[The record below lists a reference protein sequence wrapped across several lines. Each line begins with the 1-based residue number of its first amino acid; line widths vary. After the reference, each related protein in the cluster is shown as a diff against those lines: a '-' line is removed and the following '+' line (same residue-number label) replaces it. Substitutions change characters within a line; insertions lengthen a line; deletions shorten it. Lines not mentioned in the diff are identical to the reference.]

1 MMPRS
6 SRPCGS
12 ASPGSRW
19 WWSRAERCRWPPC
32 SPARSGRT
40 GGGRRSSCR
49 AATSPPPTLRPCSTR
64 CRGRRRARSRTAPG
78 GSSPAT
84 PPERRRGAV
93 KGARGGG
100 WGPGGKRA
108 TQRARRPMTEPAA
121 SQPGGEAALTAAAER
136 LAHLV
141 QLESPS
147 GDVAR
152 LGVLRDVLADRL
164 ARLGGTVEL
173 LPGDAGDHVRA
184 QFPAAFPDAGRAAAG
199 RAQAGG
205 HILVVG
211 HYDTV
216 WEAGWLASHPF
227 EMRGL
232 VATGPGVLDMKGAIV
247 ALELA
252 FELLA
257 DSGRALAQPVQV
269 VLVGDEEVSS
279 PHGRTSVMDAAAGA
293 AAVVGLEPPH
303 PDGGL
308 KTGPLGVARVRLDLH
323 GPEAP
328 ARPTA
333 AGGVSAIDQLLHQLL
348 PLRDAPPPAAGP
360 RW

>member
-49 AATSPPPTLRPCSTR
+49 AATSPPPTLRPCSTH

-108 TQRARRPMTEPAA
+108 TQRARRPMAEPAA
-121 SQPGGEAALTAAAER
+121 GQPGGEAALTAAAER

-152 LGVLRDVLADRL
+152 LGALRDVLADRL

-173 LPGDAGDHVRA
+173 VPGDAGDHVRA
-184 QFPAAFPDAGRAAAG
+184 QVPAAGRAAAG
-199 RAQAGG
+199 RAAAGRAAADRAQAGG
-205 HILVVG
+205 HILVVR
-211 HYDTV
+211 HHDTV
-216 WEAGWLASHPF
+216 WEAARLASHPF

-232 VATGPGVLDMKGAIV
+232 VATGPGVLGMKGAIV

-252 FELLA
+252 C
-257 DSGRALAQPVQV
+257 
-269 VLVGDEEVSS
+269 
-279 PHGRTSVMDAAAGA
+279 
-293 AAVVGLEPPH
+293 
-303 PDGGL
+303 
-308 KTGPLGVARVRLDLH
+308 
-323 GPEAP
+323 
-328 ARPTA
+328 
-333 AGGVSAIDQLLHQLL
+333 
-348 PLRDAPPPAAGP
+348 
-360 RW
+360 

>member
-49 AATSPPPTLRPCSTR
+49 AATSTPPTSRPCST
-64 CRGRRRARSRTAPG
+64 PG

-100 WGPGGKRA
+100 GGPGGERA
-108 TQRARRPMTEPAA
+108 TQRARRPMAEPAA
-121 SQPGGEAALTAAAER
+121 GQPGGEAAPTAAAER

-152 LGVLRDVLADRL
+152 LGALRDVLADRL

-173 LPGDAGDHVRA
+173 VPGDAGDHVRA
-184 QFPAAFPDAGRAAAG
+184 QFPAAGRAAAGRAAAG
-199 RAQAGG
+199 RAAADRAQAAG
-205 HILVVG
+205 HLLVVG
-211 HYDTV
+211 HYATV
-216 WEAGWLASHPF
+216 W
-227 EMRGL
+227 
-232 VATGPGVLDMKGAIV
+232 GA
-247 ALELA
+247 
-252 FELLA
+252 
-257 DSGRALAQPVQV
+257 
-269 VLVGDEEVSS
+269 
-279 PHGRTSVMDAAAGA
+279 
-293 AAVVGLEPPH
+293 
-303 PDGGL
+303 GGL
-308 KTGPLGVARVRLDLH
+308 
-323 GPEAP
+323 
-328 ARPTA
+328 
-333 AGGVSAIDQLLHQLL
+333 
-348 PLRDAPPPAAGP
+348 
-360 RW
+360 

>member
-19 WWSRAERCRWPPC
+19 WWSRAERCRWRPC

-49 AATSPPPTLRPCSTR
+49 AATSTAPTSRPCSTR

-108 TQRARRPMTEPAA
+108 TQRARRPMAEPAA
-121 SQPGGEAALTAAAER
+121 GQPGGEAALTAPAER

-141 QLESPS
+141 QLESPY
-147 GDVAR
+147 GEVAR
-152 LGVLRDVLADRL
+152 LGALRDVLADRL

-173 LPGDAGDHVRA
+173 VPGDAGDHVRA
-184 QFPAAFPDAGRAAAG
+184 QFPAGGRAAADRAAVG

-205 HILVVG
+205 HILVIG

-227 EMRGL
+227 ELRGL

-257 DSGRALAQPVQV
+257 GSGRALAQPVQV

-279 PHGRTSVMDAAAGA
+279 PNGRTAVMEAAAGA

-308 KTGPLGVARVRLDLH
+308 KTRRRRVGRVRLDVH
-323 GPEAP
+323 GREAP
-328 ARPTA
+328 A
-333 AGGVSAIDQLLHQLL
+333 G
-348 PLRDAPPPAAGP
+348 
-360 RW
+360 